1 MITREILNHGGEVY
15 IIKYRR
21 QLEGPSQ
28 EQLDALKAFYGA
40 DTVMTANQTGY
51 LFLEKIPDAEVV
63 EA

>member
-1 MITREILNHGGEVY
+1 MITREILNHGGEAY

-40 DTVMTANQTGY
+40 DQVLVSNQTSY
-51 LFLEKIPDAEVV
+51 LFLEKIPDTEVV